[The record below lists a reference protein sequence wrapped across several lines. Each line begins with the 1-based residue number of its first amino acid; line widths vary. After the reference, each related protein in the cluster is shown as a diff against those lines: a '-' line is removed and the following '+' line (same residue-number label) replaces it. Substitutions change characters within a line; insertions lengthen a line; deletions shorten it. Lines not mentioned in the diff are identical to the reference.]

1 MCVPGTK
8 TIFIC
13 NGKKLRYN
21 KIIVKDS
28 QSQGIN
34 HYDVEITYITLTEE
48 EGVMVM
54 RNISDIIEEY
64 LKKKLSDK
72 GKNVIEIKRSEIAN
86 QFQCVPSQINYVIN
100 TRFTIEKGYLVESKR
115 GGGGY
120 IRIIRV
126 EHQSEAEMIDDII
139 QMINPAITQQ
149 MAVDI
154 LNRLLEEEIIN
165 VREARMIASIMDR
178 EVLAVQLPIRD
189 EIRARLLTTMLTTL
203 KYIH

>member
-1 MCVPGTK
+1 
-8 TIFIC
+8 
-13 NGKKLRYN
+13 
-21 KIIVKDS
+21 
-28 QSQGIN
+28 
-34 HYDVEITYITLTEE
+34 VEITYITLTEE

-165 VREARMIASIMDR
+165 AREARMIASIMDR
-178 EVLAVQLPIRD
+178 EVLAVQLPMRD
-189 EIRARLLTTMLTTL
+189 EMRARLLTAMLTTL